1 MTIKTIEQQ
10 AYITAADT
18 PASMSGE
25 WEAYFSLLETLD
37 IPVDF
42 MENRMELLLPDQ
54 GER

>member
-10 AYITAADT
+10 AYITAADI
-18 PASMSGE
+18 PASIISE

-37 IPVDF
+37 LPADF
-42 MENRMELLLPDQ
+42 MENRIELLLPDR